1 MVCLLLPARGENALW
16 QVNPGPSAQRYTR
29 PARRAYR
36 WAVRRGLLRD
46 HQSRRDGYE
55 VMGNRSE
62 GVVSKR
68 LHLVENLSI
77 VDEAAEKKMRTD

>member
-1 MVCLLLPARGENALW
+1 
-16 QVNPGPSAQRYTR
+16 
-29 PARRAYR
+29 
-36 WAVRRGLLRD
+36 
-46 HQSRRDGYE
+46 
-55 VMGNRSE
+55 MGNRSE